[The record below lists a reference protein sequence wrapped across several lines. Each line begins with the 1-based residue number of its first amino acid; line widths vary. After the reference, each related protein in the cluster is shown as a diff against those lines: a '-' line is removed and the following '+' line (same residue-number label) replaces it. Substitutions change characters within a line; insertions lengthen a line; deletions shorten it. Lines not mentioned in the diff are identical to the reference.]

1 MSARA
6 EQLCRRLKQKMQI
19 LLVLDDV
26 WEKLELYQLGITFG
40 NDRNQCKMLLTSRF
54 HDVMENDMSADMIFL
69 LRELSDNEAKGLPIA
84 IETVANALKNKTSS
98 IWKNA
103 MQELRMPSPVNI
115 KGTYDKLFK
124 PIKLSYKYM
133 ESDEA
138 KLMLLYID
146 GVQPHT
152 VKMHDVIHDVVTSI
166 GSQERRM
173 FNLRNY
179 VPKLEDS
186 GKLKDATAV
195 SLLYSSDESQL
206 PERLE
211 CLYGCDLGDVALI
224 GELKSLKNL
233 HIEDSNIVELPKQ
246 IGQLTRL
253 QLLNLSNC
261 PKLEVIEHNFILSL
275 IHLEES
281 HLQDSFT
288 KWDMDRGL
296 DELDIRRL
304 REDHHLKMLLEASE
318 VLNLRK
324 SKGVKNLVYDL
335 DLEGLPQLKN
345 LVIVEN
351 DEMVYI
357 INSMEQNHPCCA
369 FLSLEL
375 LYLEKLMKLEK
386 MCYGKLSTDS
396 FGKLRVV
403 KVRDC
408 DRLKNLFSFSIAQQL
423 EEIEV
428 IECKMLREIVYLR
441 DYDPSIIPTKA
452 NAQFLVLSKLDSE
465 MLWPDQLPETFNV
478 QNLKTLTVNGCLCLK
493 HMSSFATAGS
503 VVHLKHLE
511 VCHCTVMEEV
521 IAINDIRDLQR
532 MDKKLLPN
540 LKFLSLKDLPDIVEL
555 PRELGHLTCS
565 RLLTLR
571 NCPKLEM
578 IEPDTISS
586 LISLEELYMANC
598 FTQWETEK
606 SNACLSEL
614 KNLTR
619 LSTLRLAIPDANG
632 LPKDLFHTKLGRY
645 NINIGEHELMPEKFQ
660 ISRKLDLKL
669 ETSSLLEEHS
679 GLQMLMKGSEELGL
693 NGLEG
698 LTNVVYDL
706 DWEARILLKLE
717 EVRVAECSMM
727 EEIVI
732 REIEDD
738 HNQNISNKA
747 ANNQIEFPEPYSLKL
762 KSLPKF
768 IQVFTEMKTNSTC
781 WSAEE
786 EVVKFPKVET
796 LTLMGISTLSAIWNC
811 QYEGQ
816 VGDDQEHAGILFSLE
831 GLKLS
836 ELPRLKHLW
845 EDDYHHGRAFNNLKI
860 LIVNGCDRLKKLVPS
875 PISFKNLR
883 FLRVSKCHGMENLL
897 KSSTAKSLTQMQS
910 FCNGQISTPNLKRL
924 ILSALTANKKD
935 EDGDGR
941 PKRR

>member
-1 MSARA
+1 
-6 EQLCRRLKQKMQI
+6 MQI

-428 IECKMLREIVYLR
+428 AF
-441 DYDPSIIPTKA
+441 P
-452 NAQFLVLSKLDSE
+452 N
-465 MLWPDQLPETFNV
+465 
-478 QNLKTLTVNGCLCLK
+478 LK

-706 DWEARILLKLE
+706 DWEENIDD
-717 EVRVAECSMM
+717 VATGAD
-727 EEIVI
+727 VA
-732 REIEDD
+732 DD
-738 HNQNISNKA
+738 VA
-747 ANNQIEFPEPYSLKL
+747 
-762 KSLPKF
+762 
-768 IQVFTEMKTNSTC
+768 VDV
-781 WSAEE
+781 SAG
-786 EVVKFPKVET
+786 VAGDVAGVKFPKVET

-897 KSSTAKSLTQMQS
+897 KSSTAKSLTQKLMNVEKI
-910 FCNGQISTPNLKRL
+910 FHGK
-924 ILSALTANKKD
+924 LSADCYGKHRVIFHGKLSADCYGKHRVVKVRDCDRFKNLFSFSIAKQLEEIEIVKCKMLTEYEFPTKPCIIPTEDIGKYEFPQLRSLTVESSLKVVHFFYDELDATFTSRRKD
-935 EDGDGR
+935 GH
-941 PKRR
+941 PIPLFNTMV